1 MVSDKIMLKSL
12 LFVHSELLVYLG
24 LLSRCQGCREVLS
37 LVDKMIVLINFILGG
52 GGSRVPA
59 VLETS
64 VVLV

>member
-24 LLSRCQGCREVLS
+24 LLSRCQGRREVLS
-37 LVDKMIVLINFILGG
+37 LVDKMIVLIDFILGE
-52 GGSRVPA
+52 SRVPA

-64 VVLV
+64 IVLV